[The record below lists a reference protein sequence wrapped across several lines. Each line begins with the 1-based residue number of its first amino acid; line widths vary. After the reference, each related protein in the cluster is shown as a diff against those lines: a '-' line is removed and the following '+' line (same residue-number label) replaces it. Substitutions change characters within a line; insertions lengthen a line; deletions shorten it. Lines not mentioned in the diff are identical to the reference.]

1 MIKLKN
7 IQKTYSS
14 GETSVHALRGVSLD
28 IQPGEFIAIMGPS
41 GSGKSTL
48 MHVLGLLDVPDSGE
62 FILDGEQISEL
73 SDDALAVL
81 RNQKIGFIF
90 QMFNLLS
97 RTTASKNVALP
108 LIYSP
113 NADSQNEEKIL
124 TRLREVNLEKRAQ
137 HKPNQLSGGEQQR
150 VAIARALINDPKIIM
165 ADEPTGNLDSHTQTE
180 IMKLLKNLNEK
191 GLTIIL
197 VTHEEEV
204 AEYAKRQIRMK
215 DGQIVSDSGSS
226 TSLTPPS
233 PGGRGGSNSFPS
245 PLRGEGKGEGKP
257 SSSILKEISIFVQQ
271 AITAILANKVR
282 SVLSMLGI
290 LIGVGSVIAMLAL
303 GEGTKA
309 SMTADLERLG
319 SNLIVVRPNNA
330 ILRGVAMAEG
340 AAARLTL
347 DDLKSVRELPNVKR
361 VNPTVQAGVQLV
373 YQNKNWNSE
382 VQGVAPEYASM
393 RAAEP
398 VLGRFFTDR
407 ENMTR
412 AKVVVIGKTVR
423 QKLFDKED
431 PINKIIRINR
441 IAFRVI
447 GVLPEKG
454 GNQWRDQD
462 DVVIIPIMTAMKR
475 LIGTDYLRTIEV
487 EVEAKEKIQDVKDAI
502 IPMLI
507 RSHRL
512 PETRKDSF
520 TIRDMTEIQESIAKV
535 TQTMTIFLGSIA
547 GIALLVGGIG
557 IMNIML
563 VSVTERTKEI
573 GLRKAIGAKR
583 KDIYLQFLVESMVVS
598 LIGGAAG
605 ILIGSAVAYGL
616 AHAFGWAV
624 RVSLNSILLSVG
636 FSSAVGIIFGI
647 WPAQKA
653 AKLDPIEALRYE

>member
-1 MIKLKN
+1 MITLRN

-28 IQPGEFIAIMGPS
+28 IQAGEFIAIMGPS

-48 MHVLGLLDVPDSGE
+48 MHVLGLLDVPDSGD
-62 FILDGEQISEL
+62 FVLDGEHISEL
-73 SDDALAVL
+73 SDDSLAVL

-97 RTTASKNVALP
+97 RTSASKNVALP

-113 NADSQNEEKIL
+113 NADSENNEKIL
-124 TRLREVNLEKRAQ
+124 ERLRQVNLEQRAQ

-165 ADEPTGNLDSHTQTE
+165 ADEPTGNLDSYTQTE
-180 IMKLLKNLNEK
+180 IMKLLKNLNER

-226 TSLTPPS
+226 ASLTPPS
-233 PGGRGGSNSFPS
+233 P
-245 PLRGEGKGEGKP
+245 LRRESKSEGKS
-257 SSSILKEISIFVQQ
+257 SSSILKEIGIFVQQ

-282 SVLSMLGI
+282 SALSMLGI

-319 SNLIVVRPNNA
+319 SNLIVVRANNA

-347 DDLKSVRELPNVKR
+347 NDVKDIQGIPGIKK

-382 VQGVAPEYASM
+382 VEGVSPEYASM

-398 VLGRFFTDR
+398 VQGRFFTDR

-412 AKVVVIGKTVR
+412 AKVVVIGQTVR
-423 QKLFDKED
+423 EKLFGNED
-431 PINKIIRINR
+431 PINKLIRINR

-454 GNQWRDQD
+454 GSQWRDRD
-462 DVVIIPIMTAMKR
+462 DVVAIPIMTAMKR

-487 EVEAKEKIQDVKDAI
+487 EVESRERIQQVKDAI

-507 RSHRL
+507 KSHRL

-535 TQTMTIFLGSIA
+535 TTTMTIFLGSIA

-598 LIGGAAG
+598 LIGGTSG
-605 ILIGSAVAYGL
+605 IIIGSAAAYGL
-616 AHAFGWAV
+616 AHAFNWAV
-624 RVSLNSILLSVG
+624 QVSLNAILLSVG